1 MTSLVEPIRPEWPAP
16 ASVRGFVTTRA
27 MGDMAG
33 AGRAALRVLVPAEPT
48 WLKQVHGIRV
58 ADLDRESGALEAD
71 AAVTRAPR
79 RICVVGAADCMP
91 VLLADRAG
99 RVVAAAHA
107 GWRGMAAGVIESALE
122 SMKVSPAEVLAWL
135 GPAIGPRAYEVG
147 EEVREAFLAHDA
159 AAADAFQPTRPGHW
173 LLDLYAVARQ
183 RLRAAGVGP
192 IFGGGFCTFTQADR
206 FFSFRRDRTRERMA
220 AVIWLEPAE

>member
-1 MTSLVEPIRPEWPAP
+1 MTSLGDPIRPDWPAP
-16 ASVRGFVTTRA
+16 ANVRALVTTRA
-27 MGDMAG
+27 MGDMTG
-33 AGRAALRVLVPAEPT
+33 TGRAALRVLVPAEPA
-48 WLKQVHGIRV
+48 WLKQVHGIQV
-58 ADLDRESGALEAD
+58 VDLDRERGALEAD
-71 AAVTRAPR
+71 AAVTRATR
-79 RICVVGAADCMP
+79 RVCVVGAADCMP

-107 GWRGMAAGVIESALE
+107 GWRGMAAGVIESTLDA
-122 SMKVSPAEVLAWL
+122 MKVPPAEVLAWL

-159 AAADAFQPTRPGHW
+159 AAANAFQPTRPGHW

-183 RLRAAGVGP
+183 RLKAAGAGP
-192 IFGGGFCTFTQADR
+192 VFGGGFCTFTQADR

-220 AVIWLEPAE
+220 ALIWLEQTE

>member
-1 MTSLVEPIRPEWPAP
+1 MTSLVEPIRPDWPAP
-16 ASVRGFVTTRA
+16 AHVRAFVTTRA

-58 ADLDRESGALEAD
+58 ADLDRGVLEAD

-79 RICVVGAADCMP
+79 RVCVVGAADCMP

-159 AAADAFQPTRPGHW
+159 EAANAFQPKRPGHW

-183 RLRAAGVGP
+183 RLQAAGVRAV
-192 IFGGGFCTFTQADR
+192 FGGGFCTFTQADR